1 MIHNISEIKKRS
13 TGFIKKFL
21 DECIVEEKIDAPYVQ
36 VEIRR
41 QILVYRKCGRKLT
54 GVDLILNDDYTLLM
68 KEWEMLRHV
77 NSEWFDAHVGY
88 TINMFFLPCATP
100 VVTEYRPDVRYIID
114 TVARWGMEENIAD
127 EMRDL
132 KMLDEF
138 HVWFKRPLERLS
150 DIDDLTLETTAR
162 TYRTS
167 SSDVSGTELVSHLF
181 DTSQVFAAGEPEGFI
196 IKNHKFV
203 YQTSTH
209 ERVLDHKERTQYE
222 YLLIDF
228 SSFWESIDDIYAL
241 IGNSDYV
248 NSVCTLFNAYV
259 EWQQRK
265 PLKENIDAAG
275 IEPPYLGHK
284 PETGF
289 RHIPNMKTVQLCK
302 RSKLME
308 NAFKVLLVNLQKEK
322 KLQQC
327 VLMNQHHVDRWN
339 SIVKT
344 LKIAV
349 NN

>member
-21 DECIVEEKIDAPYVQ
+21 SECTVEEKIDAPYVQ

-41 QILVYRKCGRKLT
+41 QTLIYRKCGRKLT

-77 NSEWFDAHVGY
+77 NSDWFDAHVGY
-88 TINMFFLPCATP
+88 SINMFFLPCATP
-100 VVTEYRPDVRYIID
+100 VVTEYKPDVRYIID
-114 TVARWGMEENIAD
+114 TVARWGTEENIAE
-127 EMRDL
+127 EMKNL
-132 KMLDEF
+132 NMLDEF

-150 DIDDLTLETTAR
+150 DIDDLTLETSAR

-167 SSDVSGTELVSHLF
+167 DNITGEQLVRQLF
-181 DTSQVFAAGEPEGFI
+181 DTSNLFAANKPEGFI
-196 IKNHKFV
+196 IKTNKYVF
-203 YQTSTH
+203 QTETP
-209 ERVLDHKERTQYE
+209 ERVLDNKERTQYE

-228 SSFWESIDDIYAL
+228 SSFWESIADIYAF

-248 NSVCTLFNAYV
+248 HSVCTLFNAYV

-265 PLKENIDAAG
+265 PLKDNIDAAG

-302 RSKLME
+302 RSRLME

-322 KLQQC
+322 KPQQC
-327 VLMNQHHVDRWN
+327 VLMGQRHVDRWN

-349 NN
+349 GN